1 MQYSVFKNK
10 CQRSDA
16 IANNNGHYFSHHLST
31 QCAYVLYKVGM
42 SPNFITFLFLVF
54 GVGSALSLNYD
65 YSILTF
71 ILWRLHIIV
80 DMADGNVARATQIFS
95 KSAVGFDRSNHIII
109 NTTLILISARN
120 VDEIFAIIFLIVSF
134 NLYYQ
139 FSRNYYSSKQNSQK
153 FSLTKNIVK
162 DLVGLEGYIFITCS
176 LNFLKWYD
184 AQEFVIYIY
193 ILTFSLLY
201 LLKLKNFIED
211 NQSITDK

>member
-1 MQYSVFKNK
+1 VQYSVFKNK

-16 IANNNGHYFSHHLST
+16 MANNNSHYFSHHLSI
-31 QCAYVLYKVGM
+31 QSAYVLYKVGM
-42 SPNFITFLFLVF
+42 SPNFITFLFLIF

-71 ILWRLHIIV
+71 ILWRLHIVI
-80 DMADGNVARATQIFS
+80 DMADGNVARATQNFS

-109 NTTLILISARN
+109 NTMFILLSARN
-120 VDEIFAIIFLIVSF
+120 VDDMFAIIFLIVSF

-139 FSRNYYSSKQNSQK
+139 FSRNYYSSKQNSQN

-162 DLVGLEGYIFITCS
+162 DFIGLEGYIFITCS
-176 LNFLKWYD
+176 LNFLNWYD
-184 AQEFVIYIY
+184 LQQFVIYIY

-201 LLKLKNFIED
+201 LLKLKNFIE
-211 NQSITDK
+211 NNRQ